1 MITIGR
7 TTVDPFDV
15 HIAWSPTSL
24 DTDSMTTSA
33 FITSQYQTV
42 SRFGAKNSRRLAI
55 IYYLL
60 SLNSISIYK
69 PRVPHPINIMYVNQT
84 SLPEGQLWL
93 VSRAI
98 HSHTHIINCAH
109 PPHPPGGIG
118 DRPASAAAT
127 FHGPQP
133 AHSDW
138 FSTGPALRSP
148 LACFLRLF
156 ARGESPENRVEK
168 TMRRTGPMTRVAA

>member
-1 MITIGR
+1 
-7 TTVDPFDV
+7 VDPFDV

-24 DTDSMTTSA
+24 DTDSMTTST

-98 HSHTHIINCAH
+98 HSHTHISLIAPTLPIH
-109 PPHPPGGIG
+109 QEVLGTALLLQPPL
-118 DRPASAAAT
+118 ST
-127 FHGPQP
+127 
-133 AHSDW
+133 AHS
-138 FSTGPALRSP
+138 LRTRIGSRLAP
-148 LACFLRLF
+148 LSGAHWLVF
-156 ARGESPENRVEK
+156 
-168 TMRRTGPMTRVAA
+168 